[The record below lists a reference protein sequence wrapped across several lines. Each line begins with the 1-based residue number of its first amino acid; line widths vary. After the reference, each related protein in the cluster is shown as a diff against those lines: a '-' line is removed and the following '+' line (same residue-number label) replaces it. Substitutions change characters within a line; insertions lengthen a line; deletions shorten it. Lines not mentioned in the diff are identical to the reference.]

1 MNDYPVILSNMI
13 LVNSLWVNY
22 DNNFFSFIS
31 LLILDFNAW
40 YLLLFIFTMYAFL
53 SDLFIELY
61 IIYPFSPYTVN
72 EKFLIQYSKQY

>member
-40 YLLLFIFTMYAFL
+40 YLLLFIFTMYGFL
-53 SDLFIELY
+53 SDSFIELY

-72 EKFLIQYSKQY
+72 EKFPIQYSKQY